1 MSVWKQTLG
10 GEPTGQGMRV
20 AITGVAGLIGGIVH
34 DHFSSLGHEVIGI
47 DRPLDDWLAAGRN
60 TDDQNARK
68 RVAIEMDLTMVSD
81 EELCAI
87 LEGSDCLIHLAADAN
102 PSNEDSS
109 MMRNNIEL
117 TTAIFRCA
125 KLSHI
130 TRVIVAS
137 SGLTQVGLE
146 PLFAEGGPMHGRLI
160 RVEDGVAPTSTYG
173 ASKIYAEVLAEMHA
187 RIHGLE
193 TIAVRI
199 GTVIPDESEHWRR
212 GGRLQATAF
221 LAEDVR
227 RFFQAAVEQPIG
239 GFLLT
244 AAQSDSPGRFLDLEP
259 GQSTL
264 NWNPIEWPDGVENL
278 Q

>member
-1 MSVWKQTLG
+1 
-10 GEPTGQGMRV
+10 MRV
-20 AITGVAGLIGGIVH
+20 VITGVAGLIGGIVH
-34 DHFSSLGHEVIGI
+34 DHLSSIGHEVIGI
-47 DRPLDDWLAAGRN
+47 DRPLEDWLAAGRN
-60 TDDQNARK
+60 TEDENARY
-68 RVAIEMDLTMVSD
+68 RVSIEMDLTSISD
-81 EELCAI
+81 DELCAV
-87 LEGSDCLIHLAADAN
+87 LEDSDCLIHLAADAN
-102 PSNEDSS
+102 PSNDDSS
-109 MMRNNIEL
+109 MVRNNIEP

-125 KLSHI
+125 KASHVC
-130 TRVIVAS
+130 RVIVAS

-160 RVEDGVAPTSTYG
+160 QIEDGVAPTSTYG

-187 RIHGLE
+187 RIHGME

-227 RFFQAAVEQPIG
+227 RFFQAAVEQPLEG
-239 GFLLT
+239 YLLT
-244 AAQSDSPGRFLDLEP
+244 AAQSDSPDRFLDLEP
-259 GQSTL
+259 GLSALKWT
-264 NWNPIEWPDGVENL
+264 PISWPDSAENL

>member
-10 GEPTGQGMRV
+10 MEPTGQGMRV
-20 AITGVAGLIGGIVH
+20 AITGAAGLIGGIVY
-34 DHFSSLGHEVIGI
+34 DHLSSLGHEVIGI

-60 TDDQNARK
+60 TDDENARN
-68 RVAIEMDLTMVSD
+68 RVTIEMDLTTVSD

-109 MMRNNIEL
+109 MVRNNIEL

-227 RFFQAAVEQPIG
+227 RFFQAAVEHPIEG
-239 GFLLT
+239 HLLT

-264 NWNPIEWPDGVENL
+264 NWDPIPWPNSVENL